1 MFNSVARNN
10 APGTDDAPETLVV
23 KRLTLITIDPLK
35 FITKT
40 VLLLSLVSLFTD
52 MASEMLYP
60 VMPLYLKS
68 IGFSVL
74 MIGVLEGIAE
84 AAAGLSKG
92 YFGQWSDLSGKR
104 APFVRLGYAF
114 SAAAKP
120 LLVVLSWPLW
130 VVGARTLDRLGKGIR
145 TGARDAMLSDE
156 ASPETK
162 GTIFGFHR
170 SMDTVG
176 AVIGPVLGLT
186 YLYYFP
192 GNYKTLFIAAI
203 IPGLLAIVSTFPL
216 KDKLPRQSYSR
227 PSFFGFLAYWKAS
240 PREYRRL
247 VIGLLIFSAV
257 NSSDMFLLLQ
267 IRQAGMSDTDVIGYY
282 ILYNLVYAV
291 FAFPAG
297 VVADK
302 IGLKT
307 TFLVGLGFFV
317 LTYSGMALIEVPF
330 GTPNHYLI
338 ILLFFLYGLYA
349 ATTEGI
355 AKAWISNLTDK
366 ADVATGIG
374 TFAGLQS
381 LCLMAASSLTGFL
394 WLTFGAPTAFLTS
407 AVITLLSM
415 LFLLGSESA
424 RTEAHTVE

>member
-1 MFNSVARNN
+1 MFNSVTRSN

-23 KRLTLITIDPLK
+23 EPLSLFTLDPLK

-74 MIGVLEGIAE
+74 MIGILEGIAE

-104 APFVRLGYAF
+104 VPFVRLGYAF

-120 LLVVLSWPLW
+120 LLAVFSWPLW

-156 ASPETK
+156 ATPETK

-170 SMDTVG
+170 SMDTLG
-176 AVIGPVLGLT
+176 AVIGPVLGLI
-186 YLYYFP
+186 YLYYYP

-203 IPGLLAIVSTFPL
+203 IPGLLAIVSTVPL
-216 KDKLPRQSYSR
+216 RDKLPRQSYSR
-227 PSFFGFLAYWKAS
+227 PSFFGFFAYWKTS
-240 PREYRRL
+240 PREYKRL

-267 IRQAGMSDTDVIGYY
+267 VRQAGMSDADVIGFY
-282 ILYNLVYAV
+282 IFYNLVYAV

-297 VVADK
+297 IVADK

-307 TFLVGLGFFV
+307 TFLIGLGFFV
-317 LTYSGMALIEVPF
+317 LTYSGMALIENPF
-330 GTPNHYLI
+330 GAPNPYLI
-338 ILLFFLYGLYA
+338 VLLFFLYGLYA

-381 LCLMAASSLTGFL
+381 LCLMAASSLTGYL

-407 AVITLLSM
+407 AAITFLSV
-415 LFLLGSESA
+415 LFLLGSKNV
-424 RTEAHTVE
+424 RTEAHTPE